1 MASYKQVTLK
11 DPKTGDYLI
20 PRVYGTL
27 GYQIVNGEITPPF
40 DPQLDAYTLQG
51 HEASYFATANHTHSQ
66 YAASNHTHSASEITG
81 LSSLSIV
88 CGTYTGNA
96 VSDEYFNGLKFQTI
110 DVKKTIEAVLVV
122 RSGYNFSSTDGNNVI
137 SALCRKGKPIT
148 ASYGY
153 AGGST
158 GTAIEISGTTFIVA
172 SNYYSS
178 SPNSNISLN
187 TNGGTYEYIA
197 FCS

>member
-1 MASYKQVTLK
+1 MATYKQVTLK

-27 GYQIVNGEITPPF
+27 SYQLVNGEITPPF
-40 DPQLDAYTLQG
+40 HPQLDAYTLQG
-51 HEASYFATANHTHSQ
+51 HEANYFAIANHTHTQ
-66 YAASNHTHSASEITG
+66 YAATSHTHSASQITG
-81 LSSLSIV
+81 LSSLTIV

-96 VSDEYFNGLKFQTI
+96 VASDYFDGLKFQTI
-110 DVKKTIEAVLVV
+110 NVGKTIEAVLVV
-122 RSGYNFSSTDGNNVI
+122 RNGYYFSPTDGNNVV

-172 SNYYSS
+172 SNYYNS

-187 TNGGTYEYIA
+187 ENGSTYEYIA